1 VSTAAIMQQALNAA
15 GAPTFAS
22 FFPQSDGYNFD
33 AQLQT
38 TARLIWAAYHNVP
51 GYSGLRRQVF
61 YVNTGGYDTHSDQ
74 LPQHVDLLAR
84 LSRALVGFYNALNS
98 ITIPGGTL
106 ADVATA
112 FTASDFGRS
121 MTANN
126 AGSDHG
132 WGSHHLVLGGA
143 VQGGRFYGNGCG
155 FTGAAANF
163 GLVMPSLVV
172 PTPSSYGVPSPNK
185 NDPGDGNGRLIPTTS
200 VDQYA
205 ATLAHWFGLNNSD
218 ISLIF
223 PNLNQYS
230 ASSYYNPSA
239 GYLGFMG

>member
-1 VSTAAIMQQALNAA
+1 
-15 GAPTFAS
+15 
-22 FFPQSDGYNFD
+22 
-33 AQLQT
+33 
-38 TARLIWAAYHNVP
+38 
-51 GYSGLRRQVF
+51 
-61 YVNTGGYDTHSDQ
+61 
-74 LPQHVDLLAR
+74 
-84 LSRALVGFYNALNS
+84 LSRALAGFYNALNS
-98 ITIPGGTL
+98 IVIPGGTL

-126 AGSDHG
+126 GGSDHG

-155 FTGAAANF
+155 FTGQAPNY
-163 GLVMPSLVV
+163 GLVMPSLLN

-185 NDPGDGNGRLIPTTS
+185 NDPGDGNGRIIPTTS

-205 ATLAHWFGLNNSD
+205 ATLAKWFGLTSTD

-223 PNLNQYS
+223 PNLSLYS
-230 ASSYYNPSA
+230 ASSNYNPAA
-239 GYLGFMG
+239 GYMGFMG